1 MLGIL
6 FAGFFFF
13 SRCRNKG
20 LERLYS
26 ALLEGMLQN
35 ELSKLG
41 LQLQTLPPSRPPH
54 LAHFSLSPHL
64 MHTSEQLP
72 VEGSKV
78 VGYILGL
85 HSVDL
90 CVSRGDLDFLRQRHL
105 VAGRGTG
112 LGSLLGF

>member
-1 MLGIL
+1 
-6 FAGFFFF
+6 
-13 SRCRNKG
+13 
-20 LERLYS
+20 
-26 ALLEGMLQN
+26 
-35 ELSKLG
+35 
-41 LQLQTLPPSRPPH
+41 
-54 LAHFSLSPHL
+54 

-78 VGYILGL
+78 VGYILRL